1 MPLDA
6 TPQLSPELSPDDI
19 EAQARAFAAK
29 LDALLHYP
37 DEAVEDALLAIGEL
51 LGGLSVGGFSADLR
65 SHLDRVEQD
74 LIEDAHPSDVSR
86 GWGPNDPNNYISG
99 RLEDRIAESRACD
112 AQDWLDE
119 AQSLLDRALLRETA

>member
-1 MPLDA
+1 VPLDA
-6 TPQLSPELSPDDI
+6 TAALHAPDHI
-19 EAQARAFAAK
+19 EAQARAFAAR

-74 LIEDAHPSDVSR
+74 LIEDAHPSDISR
-86 GWGPNDPNNYISG
+86 GMGGNDPDSFISG
-99 RLEDRIAESRACD
+99 RLEDRIADTRATD
-112 AQDWLDE
+112 AQDWLDS
-119 AQSLLDRALLRETA
+119 ATLILDRALLRETVA